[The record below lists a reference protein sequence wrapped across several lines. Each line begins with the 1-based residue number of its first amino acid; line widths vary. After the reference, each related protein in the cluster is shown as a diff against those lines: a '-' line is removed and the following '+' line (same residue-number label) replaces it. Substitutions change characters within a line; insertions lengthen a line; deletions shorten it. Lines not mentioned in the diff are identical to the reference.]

1 MLTAEQNERLTHV
14 GPATPMG
21 ELMRR
26 YWHPIAGSAQLND
39 ETPTK
44 EVRLLGEDL
53 VLFRSALGK
62 IGLVE
67 PSCPHRKANL
77 SYGVPEPEG
86 IRCAYHG
93 WLFDTEGNCV
103 DQPSEPAGSRFKEK
117 VHLKAYKVEE
127 LGGLVFAYMGPE
139 PAPLLPRWDVL
150 AWEGYKEAW
159 SVMLPCNWLQCQE
172 NSLDPLH
179 FQWLHRYWGG
189 WSIARMKPAEERDK
203 FFSSVA
209 GRGADHRKIGFEVT
223 DYGVIKRRLVGDETE
238 DDEHWR
244 LGHPILFPNILRV
257 GHGLEI
263 RVPVDDT
270 HTLHVVTNYRQY
282 TDGEVPQSMIPF
294 EERPLYDEMGR
305 LVRDYIPAQDAVAW
319 VIQGPIMDRTTERLG
334 ITDVGVIMFRKM
346 LEEQMVMVEKGE
358 EPMNVHRNPDENEVI
373 ILPCEYYQYPGYE
386 EIGGPFKNY
395 TPGEPDVQ
403 AILSGDGVRR
413 SEWADV
419 EANETVWGAS
429 ASSGSGSGHWNS
441 GSTYEGKGE

>member
-1 MLTAEQNERLTHV
+1 MLTAEQNERLTRV
-14 GPATPMG
+14 GPGTPMG

-26 YWHPIAGSAQLND
+26 YWHPIAGSPEVN
-39 ETPTK
+39 EENPTK

-53 VLFRSALGK
+53 VLFRSTKGVLGL
-62 IGLVE
+62 IE

-93 WLFDTEGNCV
+93 WLFDETGACV

-117 VHLKAYKVEE
+117 VHIKAYRVEE
-127 LGGLVFAYMGPE
+127 LGGLVWAYMGPE

-150 AWEGYKEAW
+150 AWEGYKFNW

-189 WSIARMKPAEERDK
+189 WSVARSKPPEEREK
-203 FFSSVA
+203 FFAQVA
-209 GRGADHRKIGFEVT
+209 GRGADHHKIGFEIT

-244 LGHPILFPNILRV
+244 MGHPILFPNILRV
-257 GHGLEI
+257 GHGLEL

-270 HTLHVVTNYRQY
+270 HTNHVITTYRQY
-282 TDGEVPQSMIPF
+282 TDGEERQLTNMDVPY
-294 EERPLYDEMGR
+294 EVRPLYDEQGKM
-305 LVRDYIPAQDAVAW
+305 VRDYIPAQDAVAW
-319 VIQGPIMDRTTERLG
+319 VIQGAISDRPTEHLG
-334 ITDVGVIMFRKM
+334 VTDVGIIMFRRM
-346 LEEQMVMVEKGE
+346 LEEEMRVVESGGE
-358 EPMNVHRNPDENEVI
+358 PKNVHRDPSQNEII

-386 EIGGPFKNY
+386 EQDGPFKGIK
-395 TPGEPDVQ
+395 PREPDVQ
-403 AILSGDGVRR
+403 AILSGDGVLRTDWANVESRPAVWR
-413 SEWADV
+413 SSDSEPI
-419 EANETVWGAS
+419 
-429 ASSGSGSGHWNS
+429 H
-441 GSTYEGKGE
+441 KQ